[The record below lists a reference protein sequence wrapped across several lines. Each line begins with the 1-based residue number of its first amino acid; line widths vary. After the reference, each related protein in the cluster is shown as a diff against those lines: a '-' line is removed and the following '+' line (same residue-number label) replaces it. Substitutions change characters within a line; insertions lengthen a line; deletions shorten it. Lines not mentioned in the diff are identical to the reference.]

1 LPEEESDY
9 SITVETKRSAVNL
22 ASDARTYIKSI
33 SREESAESFPQQ
45 VQTITGVLYLIE
57 VATGQRHL
65 GVIVSNRHISCF
77 YPPEFEEM
85 VRELIP
91 GSLVEVEGS
100 ATLNDRGDVDR
111 IEEIIDVR
119 PIQLVPL
126 YWSRIV
132 YSRRFILK
140 KPIRILPDVMD
151 GVWVHEYEP
160 LGIIAYGRTRSESLE
175 AFRMEFAVLWDEYAQ
190 EEDENLTDDA
200 QELKRAINELVAS
213 VEVP

>member
-1 LPEEESDY
+1 MVSFRPGTGS
-9 SITVETKRSAVNL
+9 VFHARS
-22 ASDARTYIKSI
+22 
-33 SREESAESFPQQ
+33 
-45 VQTITGVLYLIE
+45 G
-57 VATGQRHL
+57 
-65 GVIVSNRHISCF
+65 CF
-77 YPPEFEEM
+77 YPPEFEET

-91 GSLVEVEGS
+91 GSLVEVEGF

-132 YSRRFILK
+132 YNRRFILK

-151 GVWVHEYEP
+151 GVWVHGYEP
-160 LGIIAYGRTRSESLE
+160 LGILAYGRTRSGSLE

-200 QELKRAINELVAS
+200 QELKRAINDLVSS